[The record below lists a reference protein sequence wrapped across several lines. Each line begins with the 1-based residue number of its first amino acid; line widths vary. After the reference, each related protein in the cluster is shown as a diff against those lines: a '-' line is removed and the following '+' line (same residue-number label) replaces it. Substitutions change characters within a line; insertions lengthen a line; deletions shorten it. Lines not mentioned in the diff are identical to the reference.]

1 MRIIVQ
7 DFVSANNATW
17 IFTVIAFGLIAIVSV
32 QDIRSKKVSFRM
44 LSLVASVS
52 IMFTLYKIAVEGAIS
67 WNEILLSLIPGA
79 VMILVSILTRESL
92 GYGDG
97 LLIFCL
103 GPLFG
108 LQFIISGLIIA
119 FFLSGL
125 FSLVIL
131 ALKRKR
137 NITIAFVPFIGV
149 GMGVIAFAGL

>member
-1 MRIIVQ
+1 MRNIVQ
-7 DFVSANNATW
+7 NFASESDAAW
-17 IFTVIAFGLIAIVSV
+17 IFTIIAFVLIAIVSV
-32 QDIRSKKVSFRM
+32 QDIRSQKISFRM
-44 LSLVASVS
+44 LTLIASVS
-52 IMFTLYKIAVEGAIS
+52 IMFTLYKAAVEGTIS
-67 WNEILLSLIPGA
+67 WNEILLSLIPGM
-79 VMILVSILTRESL
+79 VMILMSMLTRESI

-97 LLIFCL
+97 LLVFCL

-108 LQFIISGLIIA
+108 LQFIISGLIIS

-137 NITIAFVPFIGV
+137 NITIAFVPFIGA